1 MSSGETGEELTK
13 SQRKERFMA
22 LLGPVRHRLAHFARA
37 MTRNHDDA
45 QDLISDTVLA
55 AFERFEQVKDQKAF
69 LAYLFTIAARIH
81 KRRSWRARLFDRYD
95 PEKAASVH
103 DRGTSPDVSADIRAL
118 YDAMARLPARQREAV
133 ALFEISGLSLEE
145 IRNVQGGSISAVK
158 MRLVRGRKQ
167 LALLL
172 GVGEPAIVEE
182 DETIGR
188 ESERAGIASERVAPR
203 LAYLEANGNG

>member
-1 MSSGETGEELTK
+1 MSSGETGEELTQ

-45 QDLISDTVLA
+45 QDLIADTVLA

-81 KRRSWRARLFDRYD
+81 KRRSWRARIFDLYD
-95 PEKAASVH
+95 PDTAAAVH
-103 DRGTSPDVSADIRAL
+103 DRGTPPDVSADIRAL
-118 YDAMARLPARQREAV
+118 YDALTQLPPRQREAV

-145 IRNVQGGSISAVK
+145 IRNIQGGTLSAVK

-167 LALLL
+167 LAVLL
-172 GVGEPAIVEE
+172 GVGDPGVVEGNG
-182 DETIGR
+182 TAGR
-188 ESERAGIASERVAPR
+188 ESERAGVAGERVAPR
-203 LAYLEANGNG
+203 LAYMEAHGNG